1 MALTRGE
8 TVVELLGHR
17 LVGRDAEE
25 AKLAALAA
33 AAAGGSGQAAFIVGE
48 AGLGKTALLR
58 CAAAGAENAGVKVV
72 WGLAHELDRARPFS
86 LISACLGVSD
96 APVDVLQARAGDVL
110 RGEARYG
117 LPGAPG
123 SVDFATVEAMI
134 VLVEEMCA
142 QGPLALFLDDL
153 QWADPASLCVL
164 RRLVWSVGQLPLL
177 IIGAFRPVPRVVGVG
192 LLGGGLGAGD
202 HAVLE
207 LGPLDASAVSLLV
220 AGVCGGRPGPRLLR
234 LCEGAAGN
242 PLYVGELI
250 AALQR
255 EGAISTRRGSAEV
268 AADCPAPPL
277 TMLITHRLAYLRD
290 EVLQVLRVA
299 SVLGAGCTVGDLAA
313 VLGGPTHVLLTSIAD
328 AEAAGVLAD
337 TGRSIVFRHDLVR
350 QALYDAVP
358 GSVRSM
364 LHIRA
369 AHALMSAGAVPER
382 VAVHLLEAA
391 PTDGGLL
398 VPWLLRSA
406 VQLTARAPAL
416 ALRLLG
422 AALDVADPA
431 DPRYDELRL
440 HHVVAQLSSGL
451 LAEAEES
458 ARIALARVGEGGL
471 EFVLRWILVQAAF
484 ARGRPDVAL
493 AETRAACRRAGV
505 SPLDAV
511 RFHAFG
517 AVCLFA
523 LGQLAEAGAVA
534 AGVRRTAAER
544 DDGTA
549 LAYALQ
555 VLAAKRFIEA
565 PDFEA
570 LELARQ
576 ASRLTPETIHP
587 AQWLGLQLALAN
599 CYMDLDLISDGER
612 TLAGVRERAEPL
624 GGVFLPWY
632 HLSCALL
639 AFHGGRWQDAIA
651 EIEAGLDP
659 GIHFAMS
666 RALRALATLIA
677 VHQGRRADAEAHLAQ
692 ASAAQDSGTVAWFY
706 EYVLLCAE
714 ALMDEAQGHP
724 ERAYS
729 RLAHSFDS
737 GIGHLPGELIL
748 CFLTPDL
755 VRLAV
760 GQGDRLGAQR
770 YAQAARS
777 RAEHSGAPYHLGDAC
792 RCQGLIARDPELL
805 LQAARHYREAPRPLS
820 EAHAYTDAA
829 EMLAMRGQLCDAR
842 VLLDQALVIYGRLEA
857 AWDAARATSR
867 LRAVSVSR
875 GTRGPRNSGRLGWE
889 ALTATERIVAGHVA
903 DGHSNPETAT
913 RMCISRR
920 TVSTHV
926 SNILRKLGMTS
937 RVELATEVIR
947 RNGSAPQPPGPG

>member
-1 MALTRGE
+1 MEFLA
-8 TVVELLGHR
+8 HR
-17 LVGRDAEE
+17 LVGRDTEE
-25 AKLAALAA
+25 AELSALAA
-33 AAAGGSGQAAFIVGE
+33 AAARGSGRAAFVVGE

-58 CAAAGAENAGVKVV
+58 CAAAGAERAGIKVV
-72 WGLAHELDRARPFS
+72 WGSARELDRARPFA
-86 LISACLGVSD
+86 LISACLGVGD
-96 APVDVLQARAGDVL
+96 APVGSLQARAGDVL

-117 LPGAPG
+117 LPGASG

-153 QWADPASLCVL
+153 QWADPASLWVL
-164 RRLVWSVGQLPLL
+164 RRLVRSAGQLPLL
-177 IIGAFRPVPRVVGVG
+177 VVGAFRPVPRAVEIE
-192 LLGGGLGAGD
+192 LFSRGLGASD
-202 HAVLE
+202 HTVLE

-220 AGVCGGRPGPRLLR
+220 AGVCGGAPGPRLRR

-255 EGAISTRRGSAEV
+255 EGAITTHGAVAE
-268 AADCPAPPL
+268 AAAGCPAPPL
-277 TMLITHRLAYLRD
+277 PVLITHRLAYLRD

-299 SVLGAGCTVGDLAA
+299 SVLGTGCTVRDLAA
-313 VLGGPTHVLLTSIAD
+313 VLGAPTHVLLTSIAE

-337 TGRSIVFRHDLVR
+337 TGRSVVFRHDLVR

-369 AHALMSAGAVPER
+369 AHALITAGAVPER
-382 VAVHLLEAA
+382 VALHLLEAA
-391 PTDGGLL
+391 PTDRELL

-406 VQLTARAPAL
+406 LQLTARAPAL
-416 ALRLLG
+416 ALRLLD
-422 AALDVADPA
+422 AALDTTDPA

-440 HHVVAQLSSGL
+440 HHAVAQLSSGL

-458 ARIALARVGEGGL
+458 ARVALARVGEGGL

-493 AETRAACRRAGV
+493 AETRAACRSAGV

-523 LGQLAEAGAVA
+523 LGQLADAGAVA
-534 AGVRRTAAER
+534 TVARRSAAER
-544 DDGTA
+544 GDGTA
-549 LAYALQ
+549 LAYAFQ

-599 CYMDLDLISDGER
+599 CYMDLDLISDAAR
-612 TLAGVRERAEPL
+612 TLEGVRESAEPL

-639 AFHGGRWQDAIA
+639 AFHGGRWQDAMA
-651 EIEAGLDP
+651 EAEAGLDP
-659 GIHFAMS
+659 GVHFAMS
-666 RALRALATLIA
+666 RALQALAGLIA
-677 VHQGRRADAEAHLAQ
+677 IHQGRRADAQARLAD
-692 ASAAQDSGTVAWFY
+692 ASAAQDSGTVTWFY
-706 EYVLLCAE
+706 EYVFLCAE
-714 ALMDEAQGHP
+714 ALMDEAQGDP
-724 ERAYS
+724 ERAYR

-755 VRLAV
+755 VRLAL
-760 GQGDRLGAQR
+760 GQGDTAGAQR

-777 RAEHSGAPYHLGDAC
+777 RAEHSGAPYHLGDAH
-792 RCQGLIARDPELL
+792 RCQGLIDQDPELIL
-805 LQAARHYREAPRPLS
+805 EAARRYREAPRPLS

-829 EMLAMRGQLCDAR
+829 EMLAVRGQLSDAR
-842 VLLDQALVIYGRLEA
+842 LLLDQALAIYGRLDA

-875 GTRGPRNSGRLGWE
+875 GTRGPRSSGRLGWE
-889 ALTATERIVAGHVA
+889 ALTVTERIVAGHVA
-903 DGHSNPETAT
+903 EGHSNPETAT

-926 SNILRKLGMTS
+926 SNILRKLGLTS

-947 RNGSAPQPPGPG
+947 RNGSAPQSPEEG